1 MKINLQFSV
10 VWVVLGLGAI
20 FTLGDS
26 VSVLAAGSQASDDA
40 YTVIVSGLH
49 APRGLTFGPGDRLY
63 VAEAGQGGTVNDP
76 VAYNGAIDEIVNPQS
91 GDPTLRTVVYG
102 IASILA
108 DTDILGVGQIFA
120 PASGGIYAIV
130 GESPQATGVP
140 AFGQLLKVTPSGR
153 VNRLTNVGCVNY
165 IFTKKHPEL
174 DPGDQY
180 PDANPYGV
188 FVQPG
193 HTYVVDAGA
202 NTLNEVLANGEVKI
216 LAYFANNITS
226 DSTPTCLAQGP
237 DGALYVCTLSLVD
250 SLVYGPAAI
259 VYRVVPDELPPKVI
273 IGEDY
278 EWATGLWPINGC
290 AFGPDG
296 SLYVSEL
303 ITASDFSGGDVVKIP
318 FDDPTTHISLTDQTL
333 PFGAGVAVA
342 SDGTVY
348 AVGLT
353 VSSTDGFVA
362 RLAAH

>member
-1 MKINLQFSV
+1 MKISLRFS
-10 VWVVLGLGAI
+10 LGRLLLALGVI
-20 FTLGDS
+20 FTFGVS
-26 VSVLAAGSQASDDA
+26 VSVLAAGPDASNDT

-63 VAEAGQGGTVNDP
+63 VAEAGQGGDP

-91 GDPTLRTVVYG
+91 DDTTLRTVVDG
-102 IASILA
+102 IASLA
-108 DTDILGVGQIFA
+108 ADGDIIGLGQISA

-130 GESPQATGVP
+130 GESPQAIGVS
-140 AFGQLLKVTPSGR
+140 AFGELLQATSSGKLR
-153 VNRLTNVGCVNY
+153 SLTNVGGANY
-165 IFTKKHPEL
+165 VFTKKHPEL
-174 DPGDQY
+174 DPGGQF

-188 FVQPG
+188 FVQPQ
-193 HTYVVDAGA
+193 HVYVVDAGA
-202 NTLNEVLANGEVKI
+202 NTLCEVLPNGRVKI
-216 LAYFANNITS
+216 LAFFANNLTA

-250 SLVYGPAAI
+250 SLVFGPSAI
-259 VYRVVPDELPPKVI
+259 VYRVVPDELPPQAI
-273 IGEDY
+273 IGASY

-318 FDDPTTHISLTDQTL
+318 FDDPANHISLTGATL
-333 PFGAGVAVA
+333 PFGGGVSVA

-353 VSSTDGFVA
+353 VSGTDGFVA
-362 RLAAH
+362 RLTEH